1 VSGERLSVSLFRRM
15 LVEEFR
21 MHSRLFGSRRFA
33 VFPVFIAVLVGV
45 GVWLLAGT
53 DVSLELIVG
62 GLFVLV
68 LFMGLQVGTVGLVGR
83 DAIRDVIGD
92 TTLLVFSART
102 LPVSR
107 RRLLFVFLFKDLL
120 YYVALFLTPI
130 AVGFLPVV
138 VDGGFTAGEVA
149 LLWVTIAD
157 TFALGAGASLALAG
171 IATRSRLAVIGV
183 VAGVAAG
190 IALEPDLVLSLSPY
204 ALYADPSV
212 GTFLSGSVLL
222 VVAVVSGPVLFQPP
236 TRDRVQRAG
245 DERYRQ
251 FHRFGDALTARPLVE
266 VTRSSGSVWKVAFS
280 LGVLFAVAAL
290 LLASLTAEGALDIEP
305 SAGIAFGTLLGL
317 GTFTTYNWVTQ
328 NDDDREYLRYPER
341 MRAVFAG
348 KRRAFFVLSLPTGL
362 VYLALAGLLFP
373 RVELLLGVVVF
384 PLLSL
389 YVFGLTA
396 YLTGLSPNELL
407 FNTPLFAVYSAGLM
421 LVAVPLLISAL
432 AFDEWPLVAA
442 GLSVGLAAVAGL
454 AGLVLA
460 RRTGPRWHE
469 RLRAEA

>member
-1 VSGERLSVSLFRRM
+1 MSGTRLSVSLFRRM

-21 MHSRLFGSRRFA
+21 MHSRLFGPRRFA
-33 VFPVFIAVLVGV
+33 VFPLFTAAVVGV

-62 GLFVLV
+62 GLYALV
-68 LFMGLQVGTVGLVGR
+68 LFMGFQVGTVGLVGR

-92 TTLLVFSART
+92 MTLLVFSART

-120 YYVALFLTPI
+120 YYVVLFLTPI
-130 AVGFLPVV
+130 AVGFLPAM

-149 LLWVTIAD
+149 LLWVTVAS

-171 IATRSRLAVIGV
+171 VATRSRLAVVGV
-183 VAGVAAG
+183 VAAVTAG
-190 IALEPDLVLSLSPY
+190 IVFDPALVLSLSPY

-212 GTFLSGSVLL
+212 GTLLSGSVLL
-222 VVAVVSGPVLFQPP
+222 VVAVVSGPLLFRPP

-251 FHRFGDALTARPLVE
+251 FHRLGDALTARPLVE

-280 LGVLFAVAAL
+280 LGVLFAVTAL
-290 LLASLTAEGALDIEP
+290 LLNRITAAMGIDP

-328 NDDDREYLRYPER
+328 NDEDREYLRYPES
-341 MRAVFAG
+341 MDAVFAG
-348 KRRAFFVLSLPTGL
+348 KRRAFLVLALPTGL
-362 VYLALAGLLFP
+362 LYLAFAGVLFP
-373 RVELLLGVVVF
+373 GPELLLGVAVF
-384 PLLSL
+384 PLLSV

-407 FNTPLFAVYSAGLM
+407 FNTPLFAVYSLGLM
-421 LVAVPLLISAL
+421 SVAVPLLISAL
-432 AFDEWPLVAA
+432 AFEEWPLIAA
-442 GLSVGLAAVAGL
+442 GIAVGLAVLAGVT
-454 AGLVLA
+454 GLVLS
-460 RRTGPRWHE
+460 RHTGPRWHQ
-469 RLRAEA
+469 RLRAES